1 MSKTNNDPRINKID
15 SNLAEDVL
23 RDAGKSE
30 DEVKRTGAI
39 DRADS
44 ATDELYGERGRTTG
58 SPVHRVIW
66 RKAGLRHFLPND
78 SQVDPEVEA
87 TVAAT
92 VAALKAN
99 KADGTGYDEN
109 NKVSKKTIADLGA
122 AGYWGMLVDKK
133 YGGKGASLNRFS
145 RMITQVAAAGFPTE
159 AGYASIH
166 GCIGAVDPVSTFG
179 SEEQKA
185 YFLPQLASGKRISA
199 FALTEPAAGSD
210 LTNLK
215 TIARRDGNDYVIN
228 GEKLFI
234 SNAVPGR
241 TIGLV
246 VRVEGEEKPAVFIV
260 ELPETETDSF
270 QLVHYGIHALKHG
283 FNNGLKFTNFRV
295 PAANRLNAPDG
306 NGLVI
311 AYHGLN
317 YGRVALCA
325 NAAGVMRLL
334 LKSICPD
341 NWSKY
346 RVTFTQPI
354 ETRELVKKRVARLAA
369 LIVGA
374 DALRDWCSSKLDEGY
389 RGELECIIAKIFGST
404 AQKEAAIDIAMTTH
418 GGRSFLHGHLVGDN
432 IHDYLA
438 PMIYEGEGEML
449 AMKFFLSL
457 ATEHGSSYML
467 PLGNGMKAL
476 SKGKVF
482 SGAWQLIKNGIPF
495 AFWNI
500 SSYLKRFVNGQS
512 VSGMN
517 RRLQKHVNFALAQSA
532 KLSLEISTNMIK
544 HQVKLGDRQSRIVH
558 MSQRVQDTIV
568 MLVTAMH
575 AHASKDEAT
584 IAAADILCQDLRRK
598 LTGEQPSDNY
608 FRDCAKLADMVIEG
622 KFKQIEG
629 VEQSA
634 ILRQYQ
640 N

>member
-1 MSKTNNDPRINKID
+1 MSNSQNKNNNRTSKNG
-15 SNLAEDVL
+15 NLAEDVL

-30 DEVKRTGAI
+30 DEVQRTGAVQS
-39 DRADS
+39 ADN

-58 SPVHRVIW
+58 SPVHRVMW
-66 RKAGLRHFLPND
+66 NRAGLRHFLPGSASSD
-78 SQVDPEVEA
+78 AEVEA
-87 TVAAT
+87 TVARSIE
-92 VAALKAN
+92 VLKRN
-99 KADGTGYDEN
+99 KADGTGYDTN
-109 NKVSKKTIADLGA
+109 GKVSNKTIAELGE
-122 AGYWGMLVDKK
+122 AGYWGMLVDKQ
-133 YGGKGASLNRFS
+133 YGGKGASLSRFT
-145 RMITQVAAAGFPTE
+145 RMITEISAAGFPTE

-166 GCIGAVDPVSTFG
+166 GCIGAVDPVGAFG
-179 SEEQKA
+179 TEAQKA

-215 TIARRDGNDYVIN
+215 TVAHRDGDDYVIN

-234 SNAVPGR
+234 SNAIPGR

-246 VRVEGEEKPAVFIV
+246 TRVEGEDKPAVFIV
-260 ELPETETDSF
+260 ELPECENESF
-270 QLVHYGIHALKHG
+270 QLIHYGIHALRHG
-283 FNNGLKFTNFRV
+283 FNNGLKFVDFRV

-334 LKSICPD
+334 LRSICPES
-341 NWSKY
+341 WGKY

-354 ETRELVKKRVARLAA
+354 ETRELVKKRIARLAA

-438 PMIYEGEGEML
+438 PLIYEGEGEML

-457 ATEHGSSYML
+457 ATEHGSNYMM
-467 PLGNGMKAL
+467 PLGNGVKAL

-482 SGAWQLIKNGIPF
+482 AGAWQLLKCGVPF
-495 AFWNI
+495 ALWNVNT
-500 SSYLKRFVNGQS
+500 YLKRFFNGQS
-512 VSGMN
+512 VTGMN
-517 RRLQKHVNFALAQSA
+517 KRLQKHVNFALSQCA
-532 KLSLEISTNMIK
+532 KLALEISTNMVK
-544 HQVKLGDRQSRIVH
+544 HQVKLGDRQARIVH
-558 MSQRVQDTIV
+558 MSQRVQDTLV

-575 AHASKDEAT
+575 AHASKDECT
-584 IAAADILCQDLRRK
+584 IAAADVLCQDLRHK
-598 LTGEQPSDNY
+598 LTGEQPSDAY
-608 FRDCAKLADMVIEG
+608 FRDCNKLADLVIAG
-622 KFKQIEG
+622 KFKQLDG
-629 VEQSA
+629 VESA
-634 ILRQYQ
+634 PVLRSYK
-640 N
+640 

>member
-1 MSKTNNDPRINKID
+1 MSNKNT
-15 SNLAEDVL
+15 SRKPSNSSNGNLAEDIL

-58 SPVHRVIW
+58 SPVHRAVW
-66 RKAGLRHFLPND
+66 KKAGLRNFLPGQD
-78 SQVDPEVEA
+78 KLDPQVEE
-87 TVAAT
+87 TVARSIA
-92 VAALKAN
+92 VLKRN
-99 KADGTGYDEN
+99 FADGSIYDAN
-109 NKVSKKTIADLGA
+109 GKVSQKTIADLGA

-133 YGGKGASLNRFS
+133 YGGQGASLQRFTK
-145 RMITQVAAAGFPTE
+145 MITEVASAGFPTE

-166 GCIGAVDPVSTFG
+166 GCIGAVDPVSVFG
-179 SEEQKA
+179 TEEQKA

-210 LTNLK
+210 LTNLQ
-215 TIARRDGNDYVIN
+215 TVARRDGDDYVIT

-246 VRVEGEEKPAVFIV
+246 TRVENESKPAVFIV
-260 ELPETETDSF
+260 ELPESENENF

-295 PAANRLNAPDG
+295 PAANRLAAPDG

-325 NAAGVMRLL
+325 NASGVMRLL
-334 LKSICPD
+334 LRSICPD
-341 NWSKY
+341 SWGKY
-346 RVTFTQPI
+346 RVTFSQPI

-374 DALRDWCSSKLDEGY
+374 DALRDWCSARLDEGY

-457 ATEHGSSYML
+457 ATEHGSNFML
-467 PLGNGMKAL
+467 PLGNAMKAL
-476 SKGKVF
+476 SKGKV
-482 SGAWQLIKNGIPF
+482 SGLWQLVSNGVPF
-495 AFWNI
+495 AWWTVKNYF
-500 SSYLKRFVNGQS
+500 KRFFNSQS
-512 VSGMN
+512 APGMDK
-517 RRLQKHVNFALAQSA
+517 RLQKHVNFALAQCA
-532 KLSLEISTNMIK
+532 KLAAEVSTNMVK

-584 IAAADILCQDLRRK
+584 ILAAHILCQDLRRK
-598 LTGEQPSDNY
+598 LTGEQPSDKY
-608 FRDCAKLADMVIEG
+608 FHECSKLADMVVEG
-622 KFKQIEG
+622 KFKQLDG
-629 VEQSA
+629 VEKTPV
-634 ILRQYQ
+634 LRQY

>member
-1 MSKTNNDPRINKID
+1 MSKKNSDPRPSTKN
-15 SNLAEDVL
+15 SNLAEDIL

-30 DEVKRTGAI
+30 DEVQRTGEI
-39 DRADS
+39 DRADN

-66 RKAGLRHFLPND
+66 RKCGLRHFLPGNETP
-78 SQVDPEVEA
+78 DPDVEA
-87 TVAAT
+87 TVAKSI
-92 VAALKAN
+92 AALKRN
-99 KADGTGYDEN
+99 KSDGSGYDQN
-109 NKVSKKTIADLGA
+109 GKVSVKTIADLGE

-133 YGGKGASLNRFS
+133 WGGKGASMLRFT
-145 RMITQVAAAGFPTE
+145 RMITEVAAAGFPTE

-166 GCIGAVDPVSTFG
+166 GCIGAVDPVSAFG
-179 SEEQKA
+179 TEEQKA

-199 FALTEPAAGSD
+199 FALTEPQAGSD
-210 LTNLK
+210 LTALK
-215 TIARRDGNDYVIN
+215 TVARKDGDHYVIN

-246 VRVEGEEKPAVFIV
+246 TRVEGEDKPSVFIV
-260 ELPETETDSF
+260 ELPETETENF
-270 QLVHYGIHALKHG
+270 QLVHYGIHALRHG
-283 FNNGLKFTNFRV
+283 FNNGLKFVNFRV
-295 PAANRLNAPDG
+295 PASGRLSAPEG

-334 LKSICPD
+334 LRSIAPES
-341 NWSKY
+341 WGKY
-346 RVTFTQPI
+346 RVTFSQPI
-354 ETRELVKKRVARLAA
+354 ETRELVKKRMARLAA

-374 DALRDWCSSKLDEGY
+374 DALRDWCASKLDEGY
-389 RGELECIIAKIFGST
+389 RGELECIVAKIFGST

-438 PMIYEGEGEML
+438 PLIYEGEGEML

-457 ATEHGSSYML
+457 ATEHGTNYMM

-476 SKGKVF
+476 TKGSVF
-482 SGAWQLIKNGIPF
+482 SGAWQLMRHGIPF
-495 AFWNI
+495 AFWNAGA
-500 SSYLKRFVNGQS
+500 YLKRFFNGQS

-517 RRLQKHVNFALAQSA
+517 RRLAKHVNFALAQAA
-532 KLSLEISTNMIK
+532 KLSLEISTNMVK
-544 HQVKLGDRQSRIVH
+544 HQVKLGDRQARIVH

-584 IAAADILCQDLRRK
+584 MAAADILCRDLRMK
-598 LTGEQPSDNY
+598 LTGEQPTDDY
-608 FRDCAKLADMVIEG
+608 FRACAKMADMVIEG

-629 VEQSA
+629 VENTPV
-634 ILRQYQ
+634 LRSYKS
-640 N
+640 

>member
-1 MSKTNNDPRINKID
+1 MSKKNDPNK
-15 SNLAEDVL
+15 NLAEDVL

-30 DEVKRTGAI
+30 DEVKSTGAI

-58 SPVHRVIW
+58 SPVHRVVW
-66 RKAGLRHFLPND
+66 RKAGLRHFLPVEGT
-78 SQVDPEVEA
+78 VDPQVEQV
-87 TVAAT
+87 VART
-92 VAALKAN
+92 IAALKAN
-99 KADGTGYDEN
+99 KADGSGYDAN
-109 NKVSKKTIADLGA
+109 GKVSKKTIADLGA

-133 YGGKGASLNRFS
+133 YGGQGASLNRFS
-145 RMITQVAAAGFPTE
+145 RMITEVAAAGFPTE

-166 GCIGAVDPVSTFG
+166 GCIGAVDPVSAFG
-179 SEEQKA
+179 TDEQKA

-215 TIARRDGNDYVIN
+215 TIARRDGDDYVIN

-246 VRVEGEEKPAVFIV
+246 TRVEGEDKPSVFIV
-260 ELPETETDSF
+260 ELPESENETFS
-270 QLVHYGIHALKHG
+270 LVHYGIHALRHG

-295 PAANRLNAPDG
+295 PAANRLSAPDG

-334 LKSICPD
+334 LKSITPESWG
-341 NWSKY
+341 NY

-354 ETRELVKKRVARLAA
+354 ETRELVKKRIARLAA

-438 PMIYEGEGEML
+438 PLIYEGEGEML

-457 ATEHGSSYML
+457 ATEHGTNYML
-467 PLGNGMKAL
+467 PLGQGMKDL
-476 SKGKVF
+476 TKGKVF
-482 SGAWQLIKNGIPF
+482 SGAWQLMRYGVPF
-495 AFWNI
+495 AFWNVTNYI
-500 SSYLKRFVNGQS
+500 KRFFNGQR
-512 VSGMN
+512 VPGMDK
-517 RRLQKHVNFALAQSA
+517 RLQAHVNFALAQSA
-532 KLSLEISTNMIK
+532 KLSAEISTNMVK
-544 HQVKLGDRQSRIVH
+544 HQVKLGDRQARIVH

-584 IAAADILCQDLRRK
+584 IAAANILCQDLRRK
-598 LTGEQPSDNY
+598 LTGEQPTDKY
-608 FRDCAKLADMVIEG
+608 FHECARLADMVIEG

-629 VEQSA
+629 VEKTA
-634 ILRQYQ
+634 VLRQYAK
-640 N
+640 